1 METTE
6 IINIF
11 STFGFP
17 TAMVIVMGYALW
29 KMYKSNEKSNR
40 ETVAESIKIRDQ
52 YISYIQMSNVEV
64 TGTLK
69 ESTVAAKENA
79 AALKENAAALKENA
93 AALNRFAVVLER
105 MENKLLI
112 NN

>member
-1 METTE
+1 MEPTE

-17 TAMVIVMGYALW
+17 TAMVIVMGYAMW

-52 YISYIQMSNVEV
+52 YISYIQMSNVEI

-79 AALKENAAALKENA
+79 AALKDNA

-105 MENKLLI
+105 LEKKIDNE
-112 NN
+112 

>member
-6 IINIF
+6 IVNIF

-17 TAMVIVMGYALW
+17 TAMVIVMGFALW
-29 KMYKSNEKSNR
+29 KMYRSNEEKNR
-40 ETVAESIKIRDQ
+40 KTLEESIKIRDQ
-52 YISYIQMSNVEV
+52 YIQYIQMSNVEI

-79 AALKENAAALKENA
+79 AALRENV

-105 MENKLLI
+105 LESKLSI